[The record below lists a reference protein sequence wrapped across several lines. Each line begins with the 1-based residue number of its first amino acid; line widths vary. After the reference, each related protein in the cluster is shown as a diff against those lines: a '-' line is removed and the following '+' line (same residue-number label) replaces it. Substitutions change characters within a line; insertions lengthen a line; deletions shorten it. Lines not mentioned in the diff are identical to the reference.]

1 MTALSPLDA
10 IDDEIA
16 AKFDL
21 FSEHPD
27 TAAEL
32 RADLEQ
38 GKPRAP
44 AKPAE
49 PEEIPLK
56 PLQTEAAEEEEEV
69 STEAEEA
76 ETAEADSTQAE
87 ENEDEEQINTL
98 AELASVYEVDESEL
112 AAHIQIEGP
121 DGQTHSLQDALT
133 AFREGPSDSDAVSA
147 AVEAHISEN
156 RQKIDE
162 QMVQLVDT
170 TKHLIVRIQRDEQID
185 WNALKQSDP
194 TGYIERREQLDQDRA
209 DTQRALEV
217 FDAEEQ
223 RRKQE
228 DEGLFEDRRKDQARL
243 ILRRMPKWRE
253 EKAAAAAT
261 ADMQGYMKS
270 NGFAEDDFDRLV
282 DANQIITV
290 WKAAQFDKLQAKI
303 KKPGALKRLRGIPT
317 RKSLGAT
324 ARSEAPAS
332 DAGVQKR
339 QGKVD
344 ALRDSGNEADAA
356 ALFAE
361 IF

>member
-1 MTALSPLDA
+1 MTAISPLDA

-16 AKFDL
+16 ARIDAFQD
-21 FSEHPD
+21 HPD

-32 RADLEQ
+32 RADLDQ
-38 GKPRAP
+38 NQSLAP

-49 PEEIPLK
+49 PEREEVPLK
-56 PLQTEAAEEEEEV
+56 PLQTEAAGEEEV
-69 STEAEEA
+69 V
-76 ETAEADSTQAE
+76 AEAS
-87 ENEDEEQINTL
+87 EDGETPPETVDEGEEQINTL
-98 AELASVYEVDESEL
+98 AELASVYEVDEAEL

-121 DGQTHSLQDALT
+121 DGETHSLQDALT
-133 AFREGPSDSDAVSA
+133 AFREGPAESDAISA

-162 QMVQLVDT
+162 QMAQLVDT
-170 TKHLIVRIQRDEQID
+170 TKHLLVRIQREEQVD

-209 DTQRALEV
+209 ETQRALTV
-217 FDAEEQ
+217 FDEEEQ
-223 RRKQE
+223 RRAQE
-228 DEGLFEDRRKDQARL
+228 NEGLLEDRRKDQARL
-243 ILRRMPKWRE
+243 ILRRMPKWRD
-253 EKAAAAAT
+253 EKTAAAAT
-261 ADMQGYMKS
+261 SDMQGYMKS
-270 NGFAEDDFDRLV
+270 NGFAEDDFNRLV

-290 WKAAQFDKLQAKI
+290 WKAAQFDKLQEKI
-303 KKPGALKRLRGIPT
+303 QKPGALKRLRGIPT

-344 ALRDSGNEADAA
+344 ALRESGNEADAA
-356 ALFAE
+356 RLFAE

>member
-1 MTALSPLDA
+1 MTAISPLDA

-16 AKFDL
+16 ARIDAFQD
-21 FSEHPD
+21 HPD

-38 GKPRAP
+38 GQTLAP

-49 PEEIPLK
+49 TEPKEIPLK
-56 PLQTEAAEEEEEV
+56 PLQTEAAEEEVEKE
-69 STEAEEA
+69 TQEAA
-76 ETAEADSTQAE
+76 EPDAVP
-87 ENEDEEQINTL
+87 EDEEQINTL

-147 AVEAHISEN
+147 AVEAHIAEN

-162 QMVQLVDT
+162 QMAHLVDT
-170 TKHLIVRIQRDEQID
+170 TKQLLVRIQRDEQSD
-185 WNALKQSDP
+185 WAALKQSDP
-194 TGYIERREQLDQDRA
+194 AGYIERLEQLEQDRA
-209 DTQRALEV
+209 ETQRALTA
-217 FDAEEQ
+217 FDDEEN
-223 RRKQE
+223 RRAKE
-228 DEGLFEDRRKDQARL
+228 NEGLLEDRRKDQARL
-243 ILRRMPKWRE
+243 ILRRMPKWRD

-261 ADMQGYMKS
+261 ADMQGYMQS

-303 KKPGALKRLRGIPT
+303 QKPGALKRLRGIPT